1 MKDSIILQKGSSQ
14 KVAIDVLRDEYK
26 NVNDMMRSNNNLR
39 WASTSGL
46 FILGLS
52 IVAFSLQNEDLIV
65 KVFSYLL
72 SFLAFAILM
81 SVNVYLEI
89 QSLVHHYHLI
99 LIEKKINQV
108 LRGKVLSF
116 TKQHSRIGEHPIPGS
131 KTIKAGLNYYRFA
144 WTILLGSPLFGMLST
159 IFKDYIIACVG
170 FSLLL
175 AFILSSFAHSY
186 YNRAEIQIKTLLKK
200 KEK

>member
-1 MKDSIILQKGSSQ
+1 MKDSITLQKGSSQ

-72 SFLAFAILM
+72 SFLAFAI
-81 SVNVYLEI
+81 
-89 QSLVHHYHLI
+89 
-99 LIEKKINQV
+99 
-108 LRGKVLSF
+108 
-116 TKQHSRIGEHPIPGS
+116 
-131 KTIKAGLNYYRFA
+131 
-144 WTILLGSPLFGMLST
+144 
-159 IFKDYIIACVG
+159 
-170 FSLLL
+170 
-175 AFILSSFAHSY
+175 
-186 YNRAEIQIKTLLKK
+186 
-200 KEK
+200 